1 MSALINTAS
10 ASILI
15 SKIIDPLYTSAKS
28 NNKIKMDAIKELR
41 QHLTVLRINN
51 TPISFNSIE
60 EKDSSLNKVNNLKD
74 MLNNQKSWSFKNKFS
89 ALHELDSLV
98 FSTKIITPE
107 PKSSERPWPK
117 DDSTQHHI
125 SE

>member
-41 QHLTVLRINN
+41 QQLTVLRINN

>member
-1 MSALINTAS
+1 
-10 ASILI
+10 
-15 SKIIDPLYTSAKS
+15 

-41 QHLTVLRINN
+41 QQLTVLRINN